1 MLIAGSPVIAPT
13 TYGYLSNGSTLNRSY
28 DFYNYQAS
36 PIFYSVTPYNSTT
49 TDPNDGNY
57 YYNIISF
64 TSSTGFVKVIRDST
78 AAQIANGTFYDDAI
92 TAFGASLTV
101 TPTSSYQPSGLFE
114 SHGSSSS
121 DPATLVLRSLDGGFT
136 RQEFRSNANALVG
149 AIDTTS
155 TALNLYGNGT
165 AKIQISNTSIQTN
178 CGGYSI
184 YSTSSSYLYF
194 SSSERISWEQ
204 YGVRIN
210 GANTGY
216 LSGLEIQA
224 PTNGYPTVAI
234 KLVSGSTQPLTNYFN
249 ASNTILSSI
258 TYQGYFNMVAA
269 TASTLAGWNSSKNLV
284 SFSLGTGLSLSGTTL
299 SASGISPYVA
309 KTANYTITS
318 ADEVVDCTTGTFT
331 TTLPT
336 AVGITGKSFTIKNS
350 GTGVITV
357 ATTSSQTID
366 GVTTQSLPVQYQA
379 ITVMSN

>member
-36 PIFYSVTPYNSTT
+36 PILYSVTPYNSTT

-149 AIDTTS
+149 AIDTAS

-284 SFSLGTGLSLSGTTL
+284 SFSLGSTLSLSGTTL
-299 SASGISPYVA
+299 SLNLTNANTW
-309 KTANYTITS
+309 TALQTTRIVTKQAQWEYDGSNYANLT
-318 ADEVVDCTTGTFT
+318 
-331 TTLPT
+331 
-336 AVGITGKSFTIKNS
+336 VGST
-350 GTGVITV
+350 
-357 ATTSSQTID
+357 
-366 GVTTQSLPVQYQA
+366 
-379 ITVMSN
+379 